1 MRCEEQF
8 VSLYKAEPE
17 KRIFCPY
24 RVCPL
29 GAHID
34 HQQGLVTGFALDRGI
49 HLAYRRRTD
58 TTVRL
63 ASLDFPGAKAFD
75 MAALPAKVGDWADH
89 LRGAVMVLSEVAPLS
104 CGIDGVFEGT
114 LAAGGISSSA
124 AVILVFMAALCQVN
138 GISLSDRE
146 KIDLARAA
154 ENRYVGV
161 ACGKLDQSC
170 EVLCRRDRLLLLDN
184 LDDSYENI
192 PSPVGMKPYKIGIF
206 YSGLDRSL
214 ANSRYNLRVDECR
227 AAAFSLLAYGELEYG
242 KFNEVTLRQVP
253 EEIYNG
259 YVDNLP
265 KPLWKRAE
273 HYHWEMDRVK
283 KGVAAWRE
291 GNLDAFGG
299 LMFASGQ
306 SSIENYECGCPELT
320 NLFITLRQTK
330 GVYGARFSG
339 AGFKGCVMALVN
351 PAYEEEI
358 RRTVTD
364 AYGKT
369 YPALAER
376 FSVTYCDT
384 ADGITAF

>member
-8 VSLYKAEPE
+8 LSLYKTEPD
-17 KRIFCPY
+17 KRLFCPY

-49 HLAYRRRTD
+49 HLAYRKRTD
-58 TTVRL
+58 TTVRI
-63 ASLDFPGAKAFD
+63 ASLDFPGAKTFD
-75 MAALPAKVGDWADH
+75 MAALPSKVGDWADH
-89 LRGAVMVLSEVAPLS
+89 LRGAAMVLSELAPLDY
-104 CGIDGVFEGT
+104 GIDGVLEGT

-184 LDDSYENI
+184 LDDGYENI
-192 PSPVGMKPYKIGIF
+192 PAPAAMKPYKIGIF
-206 YSGLDRSL
+206 YSGLERSL
-214 ANSRYNLRVDECR
+214 VSSRYNLRVDECR
-227 AAAFSLLAYGELEYG
+227 VAAYDLLAWAGMDYDSFGETY
-242 KFNEVTLRQVP
+242 LRQVP
-253 EEIYNG
+253 ESVYLVQG
-259 YVDNLP
+259 DRLP
-265 KPLWKRAE
+265 PPFRKRAA
-273 HYHWEMDRVK
+273 HYFGEMDRVK

-291 GNLDAFGG
+291 GNLDLFGS

-320 NLFITLRQTK
+320 YLFMTLRQTR

-339 AGFKGCVMALVN
+339 AGFKGCVMALLD
-351 PAYEEEI
+351 PAYQEEI
-358 RRTVTD
+358 RRSVTE
-364 AYGKT
+364 AYGKA

-376 FSVTYCDT
+376 FSVTCCDT

>member
-1 MRCEEQF
+1 MRCDKQYT
-8 VSLYKAEPE
+8 VLYHKEPE
-17 KRIFCPY
+17 KHIFCPY

-49 HLAYRRRTD
+49 HLAYSPRED
-58 TTVRL
+58 TTVRMT
-63 ASLDFPGAKAFD
+63 SLDFPGTVVFNCQ
-75 MAALPAKVGDWADH
+75 ALPSKVGDWADH
-89 LRGAVMVLSEVAPLS
+89 LRGAALVLGEKYSITR
-104 CGIDGVFEGT
+104 GIEGVLEGT

-124 AVILVFMAALCQVN
+124 AVILVFMVALCREN
-138 GISLSDRE
+138 GIALTDRE

-170 EVLCRRDRLLLLDN
+170 EVLCAKDRLLLLDN

-192 PSPVGMKPYKIGIF
+192 ISPGNMKPYKIGIF

-227 AAAFSLLAYGELEYG
+227 AAAYSLLAYGELDYA
-242 KFNEVTLRQVP
+242 KFDNTYLRQVP
-253 EEIYNG
+253 TAVYQTYG
-259 YVDNLP
+259 KQLP
-265 KPLWKRAE
+265 APFRKRAT
-273 HYHWEMDRVK
+273 HYFGEMDRVNR
-283 KGVAAWRE
+283 GVDAWRR
-291 GNLDAFGG
+291 GDLLSFGS
-299 LMFASGQ
+299 LMFESGQ

-320 NLFITLRQTK
+320 TLFLLLRKTK

-339 AGFKGCVMALVN
+339 AGFKGCVMALVD
-351 PAYEEEI
+351 PAYAEEI
-358 RRTVTD
+358 QRMVTD
-364 AYGKT
+364 GYGKA

-376 FSVTYCDT
+376 FAVTFCDT